1 MVWAWFIVLLAT
13 LPGLWVADLLT
24 DSLAGTNLVVFIS
37 GAAIVAPC
45 RRLKRWQAVIFA
57 ACVGFLFEARRPIPL
72 GTLPFLLAGLSIFL
86 TSNRILLRNTP
97 LVLRGAVLCNTLAC
111 TAWFT
116 AAGLRPGA
124 FAQGNLGDIT
134 LQLLIQVGFAAAIAL
149 LVFVPLAL
157 IQDAAMDRTG
167 LPPALESP

>member
-116 AAGLRPGA
+116 AAGLRAGA

>member
-57 ACVGFLFEARRPIPL
+57 ACVGVLFEARRPIPL

-116 AAGLRPGA
+116 AAGLRAGA

>member
-24 DSLAGTNLVVFIS
+24 DSLAGNNLVVFIS

-116 AAGLRPGA
+116 AAGLRAGA
-124 FAQGNLGDIT
+124 FAQGDLGDIT

>member
-24 DSLAGTNLVVFIS
+24 VSLAGTNRVVFIS

-116 AAGLRPGA
+116 AAGLRAGA
-124 FAQGNLGDIT
+124 FAQGDLGDFT

>member
-1 MVWAWFIVLLAT
+1 M
-13 LPGLWVADLLT
+13 
-24 DSLAGTNLVVFIS
+24 
-37 GAAIVAPC
+37 
-45 RRLKRWQAVIFA
+45 IFA

-116 AAGLRPGA
+116 AAGLRAGA

>member
-13 LPGLWVADLLT
+13 LPGLWGADLLT
-24 DSLAGTNLVVFIS
+24 DSLAGTNLFVFIS

-116 AAGLRPGA
+116 AAGLRAGA

>member
-116 AAGLRPGA
+116 ATGLRAGA
-124 FAQGNLGDIT
+124 FAQGDLGDFT

>member
-57 ACVGFLFEARRPIPL
+57 ACVGFLFVARRRPL
-72 GTLPFLLAGLSIFL
+72 
-86 TSNRILLRNTP
+86 
-97 LVLRGAVLCNTLAC
+97 
-111 TAWFT
+111 
-116 AAGLRPGA
+116 
-124 FAQGNLGDIT
+124 
-134 LQLLIQVGFAAAIAL
+134 
-149 LVFVPLAL
+149 
-157 IQDAAMDRTG
+157 
-167 LPPALESP
+167 

>member
-86 TSNRILLRNTP
+86 TSNRILLRNPP

>member
-1 MVWAWFIVLLAT
+1 MVWSWFILLLAT
-13 LPGLWVADLLT
+13 LPCLWVADLLT
-24 DSLAGTNLVVFIS
+24 DALAGHNLVLFIS

-45 RRLKRWQAVIFA
+45 RRLKRWQAVLFA
-57 ACVGFLFEARRPIPL
+57 ACVVFLFEARRPIPA

-97 LVLRGAVLCNTLAC
+97 LVLRGALICNSLAC

-116 AAGLRPGA
+116 SAGVRAGA
-124 FAQGNLGDIT
+124 FARGDADEFIWP
-134 LQLLIQVGFAAAIAL
+134 LLLQVGLAAVVAL

>member
-24 DSLAGTNLVVFIS
+24 DSLAGNNLVVFIS

-72 GTLPFLLAGLSIFL
+72 GTLPFLHAGLSIFL

-116 AAGLRPGA
+116 AAGLRAGA

>member
-24 DSLAGTNLVVFIS
+24 DSLAGTNLILFIS

-45 RRLKRWQAVIFA
+45 RRLKRWQAVLFA

-97 LVLRGAVLCNTLAC
+97 LVLRGAILCNTLAC

-116 AAGLRPGA
+116 AAGLRAGA
-124 FAQGNLGDIT
+124 FARGELGDFT
-134 LQLLIQVGFAAAIAL
+134 LQLLLQVGFAALLAL
-149 LVFVPLAL
+149 LVFIPLAL

>member
-97 LVLRGAVLCNTLAC
+97 LVLRGAVLCNTRAC

-116 AAGLRPGA
+116 AAGLRAGA

>member
-24 DSLAGTNLVVFIS
+24 DSLAGNNLVVFIS

-157 IQDAAMDRTG
+157 IQGAAMDRTG

>member
-24 DSLAGTNLVVFIS
+24 DSLAGNNLVVFIS

-116 AAGLRPGA
+116 AAGLRAGA

>member
-24 DSLAGTNLVVFIS
+24 DSLAGNNLVVFIS
-37 GAAIVAPC
+37 G
-45 RRLKRWQAVIFA
+45 
-57 ACVGFLFEARRPIPL
+57 
-72 GTLPFLLAGLSIFL
+72 
-86 TSNRILLRNTP
+86 
-97 LVLRGAVLCNTLAC
+97 
-111 TAWFT
+111 
-116 AAGLRPGA
+116 
-124 FAQGNLGDIT
+124 
-134 LQLLIQVGFAAAIAL
+134 AAIAL

>member
-24 DSLAGTNLVVFIS
+24 DSLAGNNLVVFIS

>member
-116 AAGLRPGA
+116 AAGLRAGA
-124 FAQGNLGDIT
+124 FAQGDLGEFT
-134 LQLLIQVGFAAAIAL
+134 LQLLMQVGFAAAIAM

>member
-1 MVWAWFIVLLAT
+1 MVWSWFILLLAT
-13 LPGLWVADLLT
+13 LPCLWVADLLT
-24 DSLAGTNLVVFIS
+24 DALAGTNLVLFIS

-45 RRLKRWQAVIFA
+45 RRLKRWQAVLFA
-57 ACVGFLFEARRPIPL
+57 ACVGFLFEARRPIPA

-97 LVLRGAVLCNTLAC
+97 LVLRGALLCNTLAC

-116 AAGLRPGA
+116 AAGARAGA
-124 FAQGNLGDIT
+124 FAAGEFADFA
-134 LQLLIQVGFAAAIAL
+134 LQLLPQVGFAALIAVL
-149 LVFVPLAL
+149 AFVPLAL

>member
-24 DSLAGTNLVVFIS
+24 DSLAGNNLVVFIS

-97 LVLRGAVLCNTLAC
+97 LVRRGAVLCNTLAC

-116 AAGLRPGA
+116 AAGLRAGA

>member
-116 AAGLRPGA
+116 AAGLRAGA
-124 FAQGNLGDIT
+124 FAQGDLGDFT

-157 IQDAAMDRTG
+157 IQDAALDRAG

>member
-13 LPGLWVADLLT
+13 LPGRWVAALLT
-24 DSLAGTNLVVFIS
+24 DARAGTNLVPFIS
-37 GAAIVAPC
+37 GAAIGAPC
-45 RRLKRWQAVIFA
+45 RRLKRWQAVLFA

-116 AAGLRPGA
+116 AAGLRAGA
-124 FAQGNLGDIT
+124 FARGDLGDFT
-134 LQLLIQVGFAAAIAL
+134 LQLLLQVGFAAAIAL